1 MKNQLEK
8 AIQDGIPQF
17 CSILKE
23 NQAQDAPETPQE
35 APRKDFAS
43 VFGACGLLPLFLVPP
58 LLSFSPKVNLSP
70 SKATTL
76 QISGE

>member
-1 MKNQLEK
+1 MKNPLEK

-35 APRKDFAS
+35 APREDFAS
-43 VFGACGLLPLFLVPP
+43 VFGAD
-58 LLSFSPKVNLSP
+58 
-70 SKATTL
+70 L
-76 QISGE
+76 QLC

>member
-35 APRKDFAS
+35 APREDFAS
-43 VFGACGLLPLFLVPP
+43 VFGADLESCWPPFSAQDGPRGLQDAPGTRYAPIFL
-58 LLSFSPKVNLSP
+58 SS
-70 SKATTL
+70 
-76 QISGE
+76 